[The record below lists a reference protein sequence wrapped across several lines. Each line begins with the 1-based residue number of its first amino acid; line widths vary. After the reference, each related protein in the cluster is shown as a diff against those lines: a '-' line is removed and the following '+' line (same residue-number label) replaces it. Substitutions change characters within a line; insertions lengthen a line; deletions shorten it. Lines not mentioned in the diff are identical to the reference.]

1 MSTKK
6 VLTLAGITLAALMLA
21 GAGCTSSTTTNTNTA
36 TTNANTNKTTTVT
49 NTNKTNTNKNTNNA
63 NTSEAEYA
71 IEIVTPEDGDT
82 VENPVALEVDIE
94 EFELSDDVEGE
105 NVVGEGHYHVWVDG
119 EYFMPGTTPELEL
132 TELEVGEH
140 EIMVSLQNNDHTDL
154 ATPVKS
160 EAITVTVE

>member
-6 VLTLAGITLAALMLA
+6 VLTLAGVTLAALMLA
-21 GAGCTSSTTTNTNTA
+21 GAGCTSTTTTNTNT
-36 TTNANTNKTTTVT
+36 NKTTVT

-63 NTSEAEYA
+63 NTNEAEYA
-71 IEIVTPEDGDT
+71 IEITSPEDGDT
-82 VENPVALEVDIE
+82 VENPVTLEVDIE

-105 NVVGEGHYHVWVDG
+105 NVVGEGHYHVSVDG